1 LLNMPEQFAE
11 YQGLNQFGPAYRL
24 LLENDP
30 HPPGSVDRV
39 LMLSMIRVCE
49 QTAGYLY
56 GPFTDARVPYSPGTR
71 PVLESV
77 ATEIRRTDPKDEA
90 FVEGVARC
98 ASRLSD
104 ISPQGLDELKFGGS
118 EEELLVR
125 GSNWP
130 TDVARV
136 AAALLQV
143 SGLPA
148 RIVFLADTD
157 RPYSVHALVEVRR
170 EDRWGAVDPLA
181 NVVYR
186 WEDGL
191 PAKVWDLMRN
201 PTLLVAHYREGSLSY
216 TKPSQF
222 RAAAVA
228 NYPLGE
234 IDRFNYST
242 GGVTDY
248 YRPILEMADQGWP
261 GGLRW
266 LHSEDALLSV
276 PVEALPSPA
285 RPA

>member
-1 LLNMPEQFAE
+1 MPEQFAE

-104 ISPQGLDELKFGGS
+104 IAPQGLDELKFGGS

-136 AAALLQV
+136 AAALFQV

-148 RIVFLADTD
+148 RIVYLADTD
-157 RPYSVHALVEVRR
+157 RPYSMHAIVEVRR

-201 PTLLVAHYREGSLSY
+201 PTLLVAHYREGSLSC

-266 LHSEDALLSV
+266 LHAEDALLSV
-276 PVEALPSPA
+276 PVEALPTPA